1 MPIRP
6 LEHGDILPLRRI
18 LEATEVFRSEE
29 IDVAQELMEH
39 ALDNPG
45 QEDYELFTEVDDG
58 GRVLGYY
65 CVGATP
71 MTQGTYDLYWIATDP
86 ALHGKGVGSR
96 LLRHCEDR
104 LRTKGGRL
112 IVVETSSQPS
122 YEPTRTFYVRRGY
135 QEEAR
140 IKAYYK
146 TGDDLVI
153 YTKNLMED

>member
-1 MPIRP
+1 MSIRP
-6 LEHGDILPLRRI
+6 LEHGDVIPLRGI
-18 LEATEVFRSEE
+18 LEATKVFRPEE

-39 ALDNPG
+39 ALDQPG
-45 QEDYELFTEVDDG
+45 QDDYELFTDVDDE

-71 MTQGTYDLYWIATDP
+71 MTEGTYDLYWIATDP
-86 ALHGKGVGSR
+86 SLHGQGVGSR
-96 LLRHCEDR
+96 LLRHCEEH
-104 LRTKGGRL
+104 LRNKGGRL

-135 QEEAR
+135 REEAR
-140 IKAYYK
+140 IRAYYK

>member
-1 MPIRP
+1 MSIRP
-6 LEHGDILPLRRI
+6 LQHGDVISLRGI
-18 LEATEVFRSEE
+18 LEATKVFRAEE

-39 ALDNPG
+39 ALDQPG
-45 QEDYELFTEVDDG
+45 QEDYELFTDVDEQ

-71 MTQGTYDLYWIATDP
+71 MTEGTYDLYWIATDP
-86 ALHGKGVGSR
+86 SLHGQGVGSR
-96 LLRHCEDR
+96 LLRHCEER
-104 LRTKGGRL
+104 LRSKGGRL

-122 YEPTRTFYVRRGY
+122 YEPTRSFYVRRGY
-135 QEEAR
+135 REEAR
-140 IKAYYK
+140 IRAYYK